1 MRKQIK
7 STPLRGA
14 ILLAVGTGLALGT
27 PYAQAETPEERCARE
42 TAAHNATMEALW
54 RASHPG
60 QEPGPGAWPP
70 YVCVGGPSGPDNGG
84 QQNVTPP
91 AAEQPGANGATGQED
106 SGPMYGREH
115 RWDDGES
122 QGHQRTH
129 RWDEEATGHERT
141 HRWDDSGRT
150 PSEYEQNMRLG
161 PLGESRRGGSQ
172 PENTRPDGPSAAD
185 SARSNIPTIPL
196 WQEEVRGDDGQS
208 RTVQVADIG
217 NGTQAV
223 VGEDGRA
230 TGEVVR
236 TDAATGEKIVEVQE
250 DLRGRVLTPEPEN
263 AAEEST
269 PPLETETASPALP
282 PSVPAQDDR
291 ATEPEAEEETNELP
305 VAPLGAV
312 GAAIGGIGVLERRRR
327 NRSWQGDLD
336 WGNGREQSLI
346 LLEGPESPREYR
358 YDLEVPPGGR
368 VVENPDGSVDVF
380 DAQGNVTK
388 HVKAPWAYDALGRE
402 VPTYFEVD
410 PETGELV
417 QVVDPERT
425 TALPILAD
433 PDKYDAAKPASD
445 KPAKN
450 PENMRKNPVTGQRS
464 WELNDGRIVTE
475 HPRQDG
481 SGRTD
486 WTLTNKEGTKQES
499 LSQVQWD
506 EDGSPT
512 NLKTINNSAV
522 DLPQQDRQDWANRTG
537 TSKGSNIDNHPF
549 NNGDGTF
556 SDPTQ
561 GTTVPGYYN
570 RELDKRSF
578 ADGNGGYITEHPN
591 GDGTSDWTH
600 NYTEGQQEAV
610 ASLEWKDE
618 GGLEQAQMIDNTLV
632 ESPPE
637 TGENDQ
643 TWYNGTVTQDPY
655 DGMFQDEQGRWHD
668 GAKNFEGADTPAY
681 RMDDGTV
688 LYGNT
693 NNAGR
698 THWVREKREGDVSI
712 VRELDWDSEGNPVVT
727 KQDDYMT
734 REEYDNRKRVV
745 GPELG
750 ATDLASGIYNSVNEA
765 SFTSLKESAKKTGQ
779 AVDDLAAAGRFGST
793 AMGLIGVGMG
803 AQMDIETSHMDPTEA
818 WVSNTAGGVTSAVVA
833 TSIAVFAPATPAI
846 LAGALIIGSGLVVT
860 KTTQKVWNYY
870 YGE

>member
-1 MRKQIK
+1 
-7 STPLRGA
+7 
-14 ILLAVGTGLALGT
+14 
-27 PYAQAETPEERCARE
+27 
-42 TAAHNATMEALW
+42 
-54 RASHPG
+54 
-60 QEPGPGAWPP
+60 
-70 YVCVGGPSGPDNGG
+70 
-84 QQNVTPP
+84 
-91 AAEQPGANGATGQED
+91 
-106 SGPMYGREH
+106 
-115 RWDDGES
+115 
-122 QGHQRTH
+122 
-129 RWDEEATGHERT
+129 
-141 HRWDDSGRT
+141 
-150 PSEYEQNMRLG
+150 MRLG
-161 PLGESRRGGSQ
+161 PLSESRTGGVQ
-172 PENTRPDGPSAAD
+172 PGNTGPDGLSAAD
-185 SARSNIPTIPL
+185 SARSNVPTIPL
-196 WQEEVRGDDGQS
+196 WEEEIRGDDGQS

-236 TDAATGEKIVEVQE
+236 PNPVTGEKIVEVQE
-250 DLRGRVLTPEPEN
+250 GLRGRVLNPEPEN
-263 AAEEST
+263 AAEESAA
-269 PPLETETASPALP
+269 PQETEAAAPGSIPKVSQQNDPA
-282 PSVPAQDDR
+282 A
-291 ATEPEAEEETNELP
+291 EPEAEEETNELP
-305 VAPLGAV
+305 VAPLGAI

-368 VVENPDGSVDVF
+368 VVENLDGSVDVL

-433 PDKYDAAKPASD
+433 PDKYDATKPASD
-445 KPAKN
+445 NPAKN
-450 PENMRKNPVTGQRS
+450 PENMSKNPVTGQRS
-464 WELNDGRIVTE
+464 WELSDGRIVTE

-591 GDGTSDWTH
+591 GNGTSDWTH
-600 NYTEGQQEAV
+600 NNTEGQQEAV

-668 GAKNFEGADTPAY
+668 GAKNVEGADTPVY

-688 LYGNT
+688 LYGKEDIFNHT
-693 NNAGR
+693 D
-698 THWVREKREGDVSI
+698 WVQEKRNGDRSV
-712 VRELDWDSEGNPVVT
+712 VRELDWDGNGDPEVVKQDPYLTRDEYVDKYGEVKGPSLGGTDIAGGIYDFGTGTPLAFSEVEAKRVT
-727 KQDDYMT
+727 KKIS
-734 REEYDNRKRVV
+734 EK
-745 GPELG
+745 G
-750 ATDLASGIYNSVNEA
+750 AEKAGRS
-765 SFTSLKESAKKTGQ
+765 
-779 AVDDLAAAGRFGST
+779 VDDVARIAGLSSHVFGGAGVAAG
-793 AMGLIGVGMG
+793 AL
-803 AQMDIETSHMDPTEA
+803 MDIEDDMDPTEA
-818 WVSNTAGGVTSAVVA
+818 WVSNGVGGAAS
-833 TSIAVFAPATPAI
+833 
-846 LAGALIIGSGLVVT
+846 LGAGALAAGGLALLPFAVPAAATIFVPIAASYIVGAVT
-860 KTTQKVWNYY
+860 TKGIQYLWN
-870 YGE
+870 ENDKK

>member
-1 MRKQIK
+1 MKKQ
-7 STPLRGA
+7 TGRMPLRGA
-14 ILLAVGTGLALGT
+14 TLLAAGAILVLGT
-27 PYAQAETPEERCARE
+27 PYAHAETPEERCARE

-70 YVCVGGPSGPDNGG
+70 YVCVGGPGGNDDGG

-91 AAEQPGANGATGQED
+91 AAGQQGTSGATGQED
-106 SGPMYGREH
+106 SGPLYGREH
-115 RWDDGES
+115 RWDDGAS

-129 RWDEEATGHERT
+129 RWDDEASGHERT
-141 HRWDDSGRT
+141 HRWDDSGRA
-150 PSEYEQNMRLG
+150 PSQYEEDMRLG
-161 PLGESRRGGSQ
+161 PLGESRRGASQ
-172 PENTRPDGPSAAD
+172 PGNSRVEGPSAGD
-185 SARSNIPTIPL
+185 SARSNVPAIPL
-196 WQEEVRGDDGQS
+196 WEEEVPGDNGQP

-217 NGTQAV
+217 NGTRAV

-236 TDAATGEKIVEVQE
+236 VDPTSGEKVVEVQE
-250 DLRGRVLTPEPEN
+250 DLRGQMIAPDPEGTADAGAPSSEAAVPGDMPAYVPPEN
-263 AAEEST
+263 TGAQQGEDQENT
-269 PPLETETASPALP
+269 DD
-282 PSVPAQDDR
+282 VP
-291 ATEPEAEEETNELP
+291 
-305 VAPLGAV
+305 VVPLGAV
-312 GAAIGGIGVLERRRR
+312 GAAIGGLGVLERRRR
-327 NRSWQGDLD
+327 HRSWQGDLN

-346 LLEGPESPREYR
+346 LLEGPDSPREYR
-358 YDLEVPPGGR
+358 YDLDVPPGGR
-368 VVENPDGSVDVF
+368 VVENPDGSVDVY

-410 PETGELV
+410 PETGELI

-433 PDKYDAAKPASD
+433 PDKYSATKPASEN
-445 KPAKN
+445 PAKN
-450 PENMRKNPVTGQRS
+450 PENMSKNPVTGQRS
-464 WELNDGRIVTE
+464 WELGDGRRVTE
-475 HPRQDG
+475 HPRKDG

-486 WTLTNKEGTKQES
+486 WTVTNKEGTKQES

-512 NLKTINNSAV
+512 NLKTINNSEV

-600 NYTEGQQEAV
+600 NNTEGQQEAV

-618 GGLEQAQMIDNTLV
+618 GGLDQAQMIDNTLV

-637 TGENDQ
+637 TGENNQ

-655 DGMFQDEQGRWHD
+655 DGMLQDDQGRWHD
-668 GAKNFEGADTPAY
+668 GAKSVEGIDTPVY
-681 RMDDGTV
+681 RMEDGTV
-688 LYGNT
+688 LYGKT
-693 NNAGR
+693 NNSGR
-698 THWVREKREGDVSI
+698 THWVREKKEGDISI
-712 VRELDWDSEGNPVVT
+712 VRELEWDAEGDPVVT

-734 REEYDNRKRVV
+734 RKDYDNRKKIK
-745 GPELG
+745 GKSWGKTDAANAGKDMGNAAFFGG
-750 ATDLASGIYNSVNEA
+750 AEKYANYVKDSGQDAAKAIG
-765 SFTSLKESAKKTGQ
+765 TS
-779 AVDDLAAAGRFGST
+779 VDDVAKVARIGGYAT
-793 AMGLIGVGMG
+793 TGVGVGIG
-803 AQMDIETSHMDPTEA
+803 AGADIKNGMDPTEA
-818 WVSNTAGGVTSAVVA
+818 
-833 TSIAVFAPATPAI
+833 
-846 LAGALIIGSGLVVT
+846 
-860 KTTQKVWNYY
+860 
-870 YGE
+870 